1 MKLAMVR
8 PGEKKTTSR
17 AFSIKQGP
25 PEDRPAEKGPTP
37 GSPTG
42 SNGPTSFGLKLS
54 TCHHVANRGR
64 VPLSAARRIDPARV
78 QGLGDLPQ

>member
-37 GSPTG
+37 GSPAG
-42 SNGPTSFGLKLS
+42 SNGPTSFGS
-54 TCHHVANRGR
+54 
-64 VPLSAARRIDPARV
+64 S
-78 QGLGDLPQ
+78 